1 MEHASDAYWW
11 AGQAGARGRK
21 RTADVALGPSIRDV
35 AIDVCT
41 ALRRGQPVDPRA
53 AQMVVGAARAEG
65 ALGSDMDVLFAA
77 CSAGMASVAL
87 TPLMARG
94 GLSPVGWS
102 GAPLGATPSPTLSS
116 PYERT
121 LQQSTMAQQ
130 EQPREPTLGG
140 RKRRAEEALTPMRS
154 TRDLA
159 VDICRRAYR
168 GEAVAPDE
176 IEALREIARAE
187 GSVGA
192 GLIRDV
198 PGLCRAALTLMGES
212 PASMAALAGASMR
225 ARRPAPPPV
234 SIPAYP
240 QVVHLPLA
248 PRAGR
253 LS

>member
-1 MEHASDAYWW
+1 MQHISDVYLW
-11 AGQAGARGRK
+11 AEQGGARGRK

-41 ALRRGQPVDPRA
+41 ALRRGQSVDPRA
-53 AQMVVGAARAEG
+53 AQMVVEAARAEG

-87 TPLMARG
+87 TPLMAHG
-94 GLSPVGWS
+94 GVSPAEWS
-102 GAPLGATPSPTLSS
+102 GLYRGPAPSPTLSS
-116 PYERT
+116 PYERAF
-121 LQQSTMAQQ
+121 QQSTMVQ
-130 EQPREPTLGG
+130 QPRESVPGG
-140 RKRRAEEALTPMRS
+140 RKRRAEEALAPTMQS

-176 IEALREIARAE
+176 VEALREIARAE

-212 PASMAALAGASMR
+212 PASMAALAGASMQ
-225 ARRPAPPPV
+225 ARRPALPPLPAPV
-234 SIPAYP
+234 YP
-240 QVVHLPLA
+240 QVLHLPLA